1 VGISYSAVDGEVF
14 SRVLT
19 GELAHADGRV
29 VYRLTGDLDTA
40 VADAVR
46 DRLAELV
53 DSIPGGRVVLDLSEL
68 RFIDSRGVRALL
80 QIHDQARAGGGTL
93 ILFRPNP
100 HLRKILDLLEL
111 DAIFSIEP

>member
-1 VGISYSAVDGEVF
+1 MDGEVF
-14 SRVLT
+14 SRILT

-29 VYRLTGDLDTA
+29 VYRLTGDLDSA

-53 DSIPGGRVVLDLSEL
+53 DSASGGLIVLDLSEL
-68 RFIDSRGVRALL
+68 RFIDSRGVRVLL
-80 QIHDQARAGGGTL
+80 QVHDQAQAGGGTL
-93 ILFRPNP
+93 VLFRPNP

-111 DAIFSIEP
+111 GTVFSIEP